1 MVRTLLIAGA
11 LFATVALAAPVP
23 KDFVKTAKQ
32 DGKWKM
38 TAYEANGRESKSAA
52 ILSQTWAIV
61 GENLT
66 VTREAGG
73 KGGGKGGPG
82 LLTMKMKLKTD
93 PKKSPAE
100 LDYIQAGGGTRIG
113 VFAVDG
119 DTLTVCL
126 ALGPDAERPT
136 NLDGGPG
143 VQKYTFT
150 RVKDK

>member
-1 MVRTLLIAGA
+1 MVRTLLIAA
-11 LFATVALAAPVP
+11 AFAAVGHAAPVP

-32 DGKWKM
+32 DGKWKV
-38 TAYEANGRESKSAA
+38 TAYELNGRESKSPI
-52 ILSQTWAIV
+52 ILNQTWTIE
-61 GENLT
+61 GGNLT
-66 VTREAGG
+66 ITREAGG

-82 LLTMKMKLKTD
+82 LLTMKVKLKTD

-100 LDYIQAGGGTRIG
+100 LDYIQASGTTRLG

-126 ALGPDAERPT
+126 ALGLDAERPS

-143 VQKYTFT
+143 VQKHTFA